1 MADLGADK
9 KGGGTDMKAK
19 LSALWIVVMFSMV
32 YADIISLM
40 DPTSPMR
47 RVLAGASFI
56 FRVDQGF
63 LLASAVAMEMTIV
76 MIFLSRALK
85 YKANRLANII
95 VGTLDIMVT
104 VTLVHRVPY
113 YIFFSVVEVI
123 FLALI
128 VWNAWKWRVPESA

>member
-1 MADLGADK
+1 MADLSTGK
-9 KGGGTDMKAK
+9 MGGGTDMKAK
-19 LSALWIVVMFSMV
+19 LSTLWIVVMFSMV

-85 YKANRLANII
+85 HKANRLANII
-95 VGTLDIMVT
+95 VGAIDIAVT
-104 VTLVHRVPY
+104 VSLVHRVPY
-113 YIFFSVVEVI
+113 YVFFSVVEVI

-128 VWNAWKWRVPESA
+128 IWNAWKWRAPESA